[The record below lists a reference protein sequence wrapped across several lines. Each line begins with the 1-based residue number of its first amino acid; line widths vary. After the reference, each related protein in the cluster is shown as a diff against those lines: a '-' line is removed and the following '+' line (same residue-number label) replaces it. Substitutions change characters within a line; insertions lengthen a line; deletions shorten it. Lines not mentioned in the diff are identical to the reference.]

1 MDETEANERG
11 LIIVSRELGPAQTN
25 AYLIADG
32 VSGTA
37 VAIDPAWDG
46 ALLAAEAQ
54 RRGWRVTD
62 IWLTHAH
69 FDHFG
74 GAGQLSDRAAAPLP
88 VALHPDDYPLW
99 KALGGAPW
107 FGFPDFDPG
116 PEPTMELAHG
126 SLLRV
131 GRFEVEV
138 RHAPGHSPGHVVFVI
153 PQAGVAF
160 VGDVI
165 FASGVGRVDLPGGD
179 WATLLRSIQEQILSL
194 PDETRLFSGHGPP
207 TTVGRERTT
216 NPFLL
221 GEA

>member
-1 MDETEANERG
+1 METSEHG
-11 LIIVSRELGPAQTN
+11 LIVVSRELGPAQTN

-32 VSGTA
+32 LSGTA
-37 VAIDPAWDG
+37 VAIDPAWEG
-46 ALLAAEAQ
+46 ARLAEEAE

-74 GAGQLSDRAAAPLP
+74 GVAQLSDRAQAPLP

-107 FGFPDFDPG
+107 FGFADFDPG
-116 PEPTMELAHG
+116 PEPTIELSHG
-126 SLLRV
+126 SILRA
-131 GRFEVEV
+131 GSFEVEV
-138 RHAPGHSPGHVVFVI
+138 RHAPGHTPGHVIYVV
-153 PQAGVAF
+153 PRAQAAF

-165 FASGVGRVDLPGGD
+165 FESGVGRVDLPGGD
-179 WATLLRSIQEQILSL
+179 WATLLRSIRDQVLSL
-194 PDETRLFSGHGPP
+194 PDDTRLFPGHGPA
-207 TTVGRERTT
+207 TTVGRERAT

-221 GEA
+221 EEE

>member
-1 MDETEANERG
+1 MESNEHG
-11 LIIVSRELGPAQTN
+11 LIVVTRELGPAQTN
-25 AYLIADG
+25 AYLISDG
-32 VSGTA
+32 LSGTA

-46 ALLAAEAQ
+46 AALAAEAEH
-54 RRGWRVTD
+54 RGWRVTD

-74 GAGQLSDRAAAPLP
+74 GVAQLSDRATAPLP
-88 VALHPDDYPLW
+88 VALHPEDYPLW

-116 PEPTMELAHG
+116 PEPTIELEHR
-126 SLLRV
+126 SILRA

-138 RHAPGHSPGHVVFVI
+138 RHAPGHTPGHVVYVV
-153 PQAGVAF
+153 PQAKAAF

-165 FASGVGRVDLPGGD
+165 FESGVGRVDLPGGD
-179 WATLLRSIQEQILSL
+179 WSTLMRSIRDQILSL
-194 PDETRLFSGHGPP
+194 PDETRLFTGHGPP

-216 NPFLL
+216 NPFLAEL
-221 GEA
+221 

>member
-1 MDETEANERG
+1 MESIEQG
-11 LIIVSRELGPAQTN
+11 LIIVWRELGPAQTN

-32 VSGTA
+32 ISGTA

-46 ALLAAEAQ
+46 DLLAAEAE

-74 GAGQLSDRAAAPLP
+74 GAAGLSDRAPAPLP
-88 VALHPDDYPLW
+88 VALHPEDYPLW

-107 FGFPDFDPG
+107 FGFAEFDPG
-116 PEPTMELAHG
+116 PEPTIELRHG
-126 SLLRV
+126 AILRA

-138 RHAPGHSPGHVVFVI
+138 RHAPGHTPGHVLFVI
-153 PQAGVAF
+153 PEAGVAF

-165 FASGVGRVDLPGGD
+165 FQSGVGRVDLPGGD
-179 WATLLRSIQEQILSL
+179 WDTLLRSIDGQVLSL
-194 PDETRLFSGHGPP
+194 PDTTRLFTGHGPP
-207 TTVGRERTT
+207 TTVGVERAT

-221 GEA
+221 DR

>member
-1 MDETEANERG
+1 MDSIENG
-11 LIIVSRELGPAQTN
+11 LIVVSRELGPAQTN

-46 ALLAAEAQ
+46 ARLAQEAE

-74 GAGQLSDRAAAPLP
+74 GAAQLSDRAKAPLP

-107 FGFPDFDPG
+107 FGFPEFDPG
-116 PEPTMELAHG
+116 PEPTIDLSHG
-126 SLLRV
+126 AILRA
-131 GRFEVEV
+131 GAFEVEV
-138 RHAPGHSPGHVVFVI
+138 RHTPGHTPGHVVFVV
-153 PQAGVAF
+153 PQAKLAF

-165 FASGVGRVDLPGGD
+165 FESGVGRVDLPGGD
-179 WATLLRSIQEQILSL
+179 WATLLRSIREQIFSL
-194 PDETRLFSGHGPP
+194 PDETRLFPGHGPA
-207 TTVGRERTT
+207 TTVGRERAT
-216 NPFLL
+216 NPFLA
-221 GEA
+221 GEG

>member
-1 MDETEANERG
+1 MIDSNERG
-11 LIIVSRELGPAQTN
+11 LIVATYELGPAMTN

-32 VSGTA
+32 LSGTA
-37 VAIDPAWDG
+37 VAVDPAWDG
-46 ALLAAEAQ
+46 ALLASEAA

-74 GAGQLSDRAAAPLP
+74 GAAQLSDRAQAPLP
-88 VALHPDDYPLW
+88 VALHPNDYPLW

-107 FGFPDFDPG
+107 FGIPDFDPG
-116 PEPTMELAHG
+116 PEPTVELAHG
-126 SLLRV
+126 AILRA

-138 RHAPGHSPGHVVFVI
+138 RHSPGHTPGHVVFVI
-153 PQAGVAF
+153 AEAGVAF

-179 WATLLRSIQEQILSL
+179 WDTLLRSIQEQILSL
-194 PDETRLFSGHGPP
+194 SDETRLFTGHGPP
-207 TTVGRERTT
+207 TTVGRERAT
-216 NPFLL
+216 NPFLVES
-221 GEA
+221 G

>member
-1 MDETEANERG
+1 MDSIENG
-11 LIIVSRELGPAQTN
+11 LIVVSRELGPAQTN

-46 ALLAAEAQ
+46 ARLAQEAE

-69 FDHFG
+69 FVHFG
-74 GAGQLSDRAAAPLP
+74 GAAQLSDRAKAPLP

-107 FGFPDFDPG
+107 FGFPEFDPG
-116 PEPTMELAHG
+116 PEPTIDLSHG
-126 SLLRV
+126 AILRA
-131 GRFEVEV
+131 GAFEVEV
-138 RHAPGHSPGHVVFVI
+138 RHTPGHTPGHVVFVV
-153 PQAGVAF
+153 PQAKLAF

-165 FASGVGRVDLPGGD
+165 FESGVGRVDLPGGD
-179 WATLLRSIQEQILSL
+179 WATLLRSIREQIFSL
-194 PDETRLFSGHGPP
+194 PDETRLFPGHGPA
-207 TTVGRERTT
+207 TTVGRERAT
-216 NPFLL
+216 NPFLA
-221 GEA
+221 GEG